1 MAKSF
6 KNVVTLMATIET
18 FSITKYF
25 FHLNGAL
32 KTGTEMH
39 ILQIA
44 NCMVS
49 HEKFLLKLGTFATLN

>member
-1 MAKSF
+1 M
-6 KNVVTLMATIET
+6 VTLMATIET